1 MRAAQAIAEAAE
13 AHAAELEE
21 QAQAQA
27 QTEVSKAAAR
37 ISSAEVVAD
46 TATRRAGAA
55 EQQLEAVSAELA
67 ELRQRQQSFLAEQ
80 AADAEQR
87 QQHDVG
93 SDADKAKELGAWKER
108 AAAAE
113 RQLATQ
119 VLLRRPSI
127 P

>member
-80 AADAEQR
+80 R